1 MDLFFVTRVF
11 VFLLFLFGYVLAR
24 DISKTFTIN
33 SWGWCVAILEYRSV
47 FSDSFI
53 NFIVSPVF
61 RTVSAVTN
69 SLKCRVNPMYFSF
82 QLSVVCTIN
91 ESLFVVLFRS
101 DCTDKNI
108 ALKVTWSI
116 KIYSGIIFITFKNH
130 AIDSIKNFNR

>member
-1 MDLFFVTRVF
+1 
-11 VFLLFLFGYVLAR
+11 
-24 DISKTFTIN
+24 
-33 SWGWCVAILEYRSV
+33 
-47 FSDSFI
+47 
-53 NFIVSPVF
+53 
-61 RTVSAVTN
+61 
-69 SLKCRVNPMYFSF
+69 MYFSF

-116 KIYSGIIFITFKNH
+116 KIYSGIIFITNR